1 MVIWEESKM
10 KKYSNGK
17 YIEITE
23 DEVFP
28 TVTSAEP
35 IQEERLSI
43 MEDAFA
49 ELCEVIFGG

>member
-1 MVIWEESKM
+1 M

-28 TVTSAEP
+28 TVASAEP
-35 IQEERLSI
+35 TPEERLSI

>member
-1 MVIWEESKM
+1 MAIRKESKM

-23 DEVFP
+23 DEVFLP
-28 TVTSAEP
+28 MSNAEP
-35 IQEERLSI
+35 TQEERLSI
-43 MEDAFA
+43 IEDAFA

>member
-1 MVIWEESKM
+1 MVVREESKM

-23 DEVFP
+23 DEVFRNM
-28 TVTSAEP
+28 TSAEP
-35 IQEERLSI
+35 TTEERLAI